1 LEKERRNIIYSLSQ
15 YHVLPDMYIDFSRN
29 FNVVIEKEMV
39 EIQSKIEIQ
48 SEIEGSSDEEE
59 Q

>member
-1 LEKERRNIIYSLSQ
+1 
-15 YHVLPDMYIDFSRN
+15 MYIDFSRN
-29 FNVVIEKEMV
+29 VNVVIEKEMV